1 MAALTVLL
9 VCAVVALSASTA
21 AVAAEQR
28 RTAKQK
34 DLAEEAARRANENYE
49 IARGLT
55 DELVTIVET
64 RLPQV
69 GGVEPVRKALL
80 DAALPA
86 FNRFLAGRPDDP
98 DLMVWTARLHRYA
111 ANLAPASSGEADAAE
126 PLYREAI
133 RLEEALAN
141 QQPGEPAHRDRLAQT
156 SRDHASLRKMV
167 GRLSEAS
174 ESLDRSA
181 QVAEGLLAQ
190 RPEEPAFRRTLA
202 LTALEQSDV
211 LYQRGR
217 AEESLRAAG
226 RAAELL
232 RGLIGAPAPKAH
244 PLDPLL
250 FAVAL
255 NRVGAARL
263 ELGEHDSALQAHDE
277 AAEHLRSML
286 KRADDPNVRHFL
298 ARTLLEQAKAFRLK
312 EDAGE
317 QAGPAID
324 AALGIWQELAG
335 KFRNTPFY
343 REFLALAH
351 GGAR

>member
-1 MAALTVLL
+1 
-9 VCAVVALSASTA
+9 
-21 AVAAEQR
+21 
-28 RTAKQK
+28 
-34 DLAEEAARRANENYE
+34 
-49 IARGLT
+49 
-55 DELVTIVET
+55 
-64 RLPQV
+64 
-69 GGVEPVRKALL
+69 
-80 DAALPA
+80 
-86 FNRFLAGRPDDP
+86 
-98 DLMVWTARLHRYA
+98 
-111 ANLAPASSGEADAAE
+111 
-126 PLYREAI
+126 
-133 RLEEALAN
+133 
-141 QQPGEPAHRDRLAQT
+141 
-156 SRDHASLRKMV
+156 MV
-167 GRLSEAS
+167 GRLSDAS

-255 NRVGAARL
+255 NRVVQLVSSWASTTRPSRPTTRRPSTCGRC
-263 ELGEHDSALQAHDE
+263 S
-277 AAEHLRSML
+277 S
-286 KRADDPNVRHFL
+286 RADDPNVRHFL

-312 EDAGE
+312 ADAGE

-351 GGAR
+351 GCAVSFFWSRAISIRPTRT